1 MSNVQKVCFKEA
13 VELAHCAA
21 SADQPVLMIGDP
33 GVGKS
38 ALAQIVADRLKMPLE
53 VLIGSTLDATDV
65 GGLPTVSVK
74 DGVRRY
80 PIQSIR
86 RATKQP
92 VLLFLDELST
102 SPWPVQA
109 AMLRLVF
116 ERWAGDERLHPE
128 TRIILATNPE
138 DQSPGGVPI
147 SAPMI
152 GRVAFV
158 RLRPG
163 ADEVLNFF
171 LTLGDESGT
180 KLDKALRE
188 EAKEFAYT
196 AGVIPDLL
204 QIDIPNECVGGNVP
218 WGSPRS
224 WERAIRLR
232 ATLALEGATHDSK
245 LRATA
250 ASVGV
255 IQASAYHSIQKI
267 RAQLPSIEEVEKNP
281 ETAPIPTEKEHLP
294 GAAIIV
300 PHVAD
305 RNYWS
310 AWRFAERL
318 PLELQMICM
327 HQLLPRA
334 EPPLSTPGRDAGVKA
349 RIRMLGS
356 RSKSSVGAR

>member
-21 SADQPVLMIGDP
+21 TSDQPLLMIGDP

-38 ALAQIVADRLKMPLE
+38 ALAQIVADRLEMPLE

-65 GGLPTVSVK
+65 GGLPTVSAK
-74 DGVRRY
+74 DGVKRY
-80 PIQSIR
+80 PLQSIR

-92 VLLFLDELST
+92 VLLFLDEIST

-116 ERWAGDERLHPE
+116 ERWAGDERLHPD

-232 ATLALEGATHDSK
+232 ASLTLAGANHDSK

-255 IQASAYHSIQKI
+255 IQASAYHSIQQIK
-267 RAQLPSIEEVEKNP
+267 AHLPSIEEVEKNP
-281 ETAPIPTEKEHLP
+281 ETTPLPTEKEHMH
-294 GAAIIV
+294 GAAILV
-300 PHVAD
+300 PYVAE
-305 RNYWS
+305 RNFWS

-318 PLELQMICM
+318 PLEMQMICM
-327 HQLLPRA
+327 QRLLKLPD
-334 EPPLSTPGRDAGVKA
+334 PDFSQPGKELGVQA

-356 RSKSSVGAR
+356 RSKSSAGVR